1 MMYDVTVIGAGP
13 VGIFTAFYGG
23 MREMNVLVVDAL
35 EAMGG
40 QLAALYP
47 DKYIYDVAGF
57 PKVKAQELI
66 DNLTSQLDAFQD
78 TTTIRLKEQVSELV
92 KEADGTFTI
101 TTNVATYQTRS
112 IIITAGNGAFKPR
125 PLGVEN
131 EEFATNLHYFVRDLT
146 VFANRNVIIFGG
158 GDSAVDWALM
168 LEPIAKSVSLIHR
181 RDEFRAHEHSVAK
194 LKASK
199 VNVYTPFVPSSLTL
213 SDDND
218 GKADA
223 VTITHVTTK
232 EAITIP
238 ADDIIVNY
246 GFVSNLG
253 PINSWGLELE
263 KNQLVVDSLQATT
276 TPGIFACGDICTY
289 PGRHK
294 LIITGFGEAPI
305 AIAAAKKYAYPDSSN
320 AHAHSTSMFEKK
332 K

>member
-23 MREMNVLVVDAL
+23 MREMNVLVIDAL

-66 DNLTSQLDAFQD
+66 DNLTTQLATFEA
-78 TTTIRLKEQVSELV
+78 TTTVRLKEQVTMLT

-101 TTNVATYQTRS
+101 ATNLGTYQSRS
-112 IIITAGNGAFKPR
+112 IIITAGNGAFKAR

-131 EEFATNLHYFVRDLT
+131 EELATNLHYFVRDLSI
-146 VFANRNVIIFGG
+146 FADRDVVIFGG

-168 LEPIAKSVSLIHR
+168 LEPIAKTVSLVHR

-194 LKASK
+194 LKDSQ
-199 VNVYTPFVPSSLTL
+199 VNVYTPYVPASLEL
-213 SDDND
+213 QD
-218 GKADA
+218 GAATA
-223 VTITHVTTK
+223 VTISHVTTK

-253 PINSWGLELE
+253 PISSWGLELE
-263 KNQLVVDSLQATT
+263 KNQIIVDSFQATT
-276 TPGIFACGDICTY
+276 VPGIFACGDICTY

-305 AIAAAKKYAYPDSSN
+305 AVAAAKKYAYPESSN

-332 K
+332 NS

>member
-1 MMYDVTVIGAGP
+1 MMYDVTIIGAGP

-23 MREMNVLVVDAL
+23 MREMNVLVLDAL
-35 EAMGG
+35 ETMGG

-57 PKVKAQELI
+57 PKIKAQELI
-66 DNLTSQLDAFQD
+66 DNLTTQLATFEA
-78 TTTIRLKEQVSELV
+78 TTTVRLKEQVSGLV
-92 KEADGTFTI
+92 KEIDGTFTI
-101 TTNVATYQTRS
+101 TTNLGTYHTRS

-131 EEFATNLHYFVRDLT
+131 EELATNLHYFVRDLSI
-146 VFANRNVIIFGG
+146 FAQRDVVIFGG

-168 LEPIAKSVSLIHR
+168 LEPIAKSVSLVHR

-194 LKASK
+194 LKDSQ
-199 VNVYTPFVPSSLTL
+199 VNVYTPYVPASLEIQDGVAKTVTL
-213 SDDND
+213 S
-218 GKADA
+218 
-223 VTITHVTTK
+223 HVTTK
-232 EAITIP
+232 EPLTIP

-253 PINSWGLELE
+253 PISSWGLELE
-263 KNQLVVDSLQATT
+263 KNQITVDSFQATT
-276 TPGIFACGDICTY
+276 VPGIFACGDICTY

-305 AIAAAKKYAYPDSSN
+305 AVAAAKKYAYPESSN

-332 K
+332 NS

>member
-23 MREMNVLVVDAL
+23 MREMNVLVIDAL

-66 DNLTSQLDAFQD
+66 DNLTTQLATFEA
-78 TTTIRLKEQVSELV
+78 TTTVRLKEQVTTLT

-101 TTNVATYQTRS
+101 ATNLGTYQSRS
-112 IIITAGNGAFKPR
+112 IIITAGNGAFKAR
-125 PLGVEN
+125 PLGVAN
-131 EEFATNLHYFVRDLT
+131 EELATNLHYFVRDLSI
-146 VFANRNVIIFGG
+146 FANRDVVIFGG

-168 LEPIAKSVSLIHR
+168 LEPIAKTVSLVHR

-194 LKASK
+194 LKDSQ
-199 VNVYTPFVPSSLTL
+199 VNVYTPYVPASIELQ
-213 SDDND
+213 D
-218 GKADA
+218 GVATA
-223 VTITHVTTK
+223 VTISHVTTK

-253 PINSWGLELE
+253 PISSWGLELE
-263 KNQLVVDSLQATT
+263 KNQIIVDSFQATT
-276 TPGIFACGDICTY
+276 VPGIFACGDICTY

-305 AIAAAKKYAYPDSSN
+305 AVAAAKKYAYPESSN

-332 K
+332 NS